1 MENAIRAFVGVATM
15 PLVWA
20 LAFIITVME
29 IPAAFL
35 SASAVGTVASAVG
48 LPAEIVPELCSA
60 VVYGAVLLSA
70 PRFASLV
77 QRGWLFVAAPA
88 LGILGLLV
96 CCIPGQEGLHPLV
109 AMGGVFSL
117 QVALSLLLLMGL
129 ELLGGLSS
137 LEVRRVVVGS
147 SMVNAIAM
155 GAAEAAPLL
164 FAFVSLILGSS
175 ILAVARK
182 AAPALC
188 EGESKSLRERHVRFP
203 YVLGVGL
210 MVVVASFGFLQE
222 LLYQQDSLAVSWVI
236 SGTKLA
242 AVAVFVSVLAL
253 MGDMNYATL
262 ARLIVTLAVAA
273 FLVFLAQGSYSL
285 LPSIVMNI
293 GYSLL
298 EMTTLVIAAEL
309 AATARLRP
317 LRLFAAIYLVES
329 IGYIAGC
336 VMAQLSFGA
345 AGFGLRLGAVLL
357 ALALVVCAVW
367 VFTEKRV
374 NEFLWGAPSGISG
387 MDVQLLDAGE
397 GAPAGSGSVCG
408 GQEDF
413 SPVKGEGLYGRKV
426 AVLAER
432 CRLSPREVEVLELFA
447 AGRSAAF
454 IAELQF
460 VTINTVRS
468 HIKHIYSKCGVHS
481 RQELITLV
489 ERQEVM

>member
-1 MENAIRAFVGVATM
+1 MKNAIRTFVEVTTM

-20 LAFIITVME
+20 LAFIITVTE

-35 SASAVGTVASAVG
+35 STSAVGAVASAIG
-48 LPAEIVPELCSA
+48 LPAEMVPELCSA
-60 VVYGAVLLSA
+60 VVFCAVLLNP

-77 QRGWLFVAAPA
+77 QRGWLFVVAPA
-88 LGILGLLV
+88 LGILGLLI
-96 CCIPGQEGLHPLV
+96 CCVPGQESLHPLAV
-109 AMGGVFSL
+109 MGGVFSL
-117 QVALSLLLLMGL
+117 QVALSLLLLIGL
-129 ELLGGLSS
+129 ELLSGLSS

-147 SMVNAIAM
+147 SIVNAIAM
-155 GAAEAAPLL
+155 GAAGAAPLL
-164 FAFVSLILGSS
+164 FAFGSLILGSS

-182 AAPALC
+182 TTPALR
-188 EGESKSLRERHVRFP
+188 EGELKSLQERHVEFP
-203 YVLGVGL
+203 YVLAVGL
-210 MVVVASFGFLQE
+210 IVVVASFGFLQE
-222 LLYQQDSLAVSWVI
+222 LLYQQDALAVSWVI
-236 SGTKLA
+236 FGTKLA
-242 AVAVFVSVLAL
+242 AVAVFVGVLTL
-253 MGDMNYATL
+253 MGDTNYSTL

-317 LRLFAAIYLVES
+317 LCLFAAIYLVES
-329 IGYIAGC
+329 IGYIVGC

-345 AGFGLRLGAVLL
+345 AGLGLRSGAVLL

-374 NEFLWGAPSGISG
+374 NEFLWGASNGISDV
-387 MDVQLLDAGE
+387 DVQFLDAGE
-397 GAPAGSGSVCG
+397 GALADGGSGCD
-408 GQEDF
+408 GQEGF
-413 SPVKGEGLYGRKV
+413 SPAKGEGLYGRKV
-426 AVLAER
+426 AALAESY
-432 CRLSPREVEVLELFA
+432 RLSPREVEVLELFA

-468 HIKHIYSKCGVHS
+468 HIKHIYSKCDVHS
-481 RQELITLV
+481 RQELITLI
-489 ERQEVM
+489 EHQMA